1 MISFISIFYGLQS
14 KLISYTLIVHKMN
27 KMSTY
32 ENIKENRN
40 YYIMFIIDMW
50 NRKRLSVSQGI

>member
-14 KLISYTLIVHKMN
+14 KLILYTLIVHKMN
-27 KMSTY
+27 QRSTY
-32 ENIKENRN
+32 DSIKENRN

-50 NRKRLSVSQGI
+50 NRNCLSVSQGI

>member
-14 KLISYTLIVHKMN
+14 KLISYTLIVHKMS
-27 KMSTY
+27 MY

-50 NRKRLSVSQGI
+50 NRNCLSVSQGI

>member
-1 MISFISIFYGLQS
+1 
-14 KLISYTLIVHKMN
+14 MN
-27 KMSTY
+27 KMSMY

-50 NRKRLSVSQGI
+50 NRNCLSVSQGI

>member
-14 KLISYTLIVHKMN
+14 KLISYTLIVHKMS
-27 KMSTY
+27 MY

-50 NRKRLSVSQGI
+50 NRNCLSISQGI